1 MYVYEHIKESA
12 NFLKSAF
19 SGRVPKAALILGSG
33 LGPLADELEDPFSIS
48 FSEVPHFCRMTA
60 PDHAGRL
67 VMGELGDKT
76 ILCMQGRLHGYEG
89 YTPDEVA
96 YPVPV
101 FKLLGAKAIILTN
114 AAGGINLD
122 FSVGAFMV
130 IDDHI
135 NFTGQSPLTG
145 QNDDRIGPRFND
157 MCGAYPKALRDL
169 ADQAAAAC
177 GMTLRH
183 GVYVGVN
190 GPQYETPAEIRMFRA
205 MGGDAVGMSTVF
217 EGIAAAHCGLPAL
230 AVSMITNMAAGV
242 TGQALSDDEVKEMA
256 AERGQAFRLL
266 MRKVVEML

>member
-19 SGRVPKAALILGSG
+19 SGRVPKGALILGSG

-48 FSEVPHFCRMTA
+48 FSEVPYFCRMTA

-67 VMGELGDKT
+67 VMGELGEKT
-76 ILCMQGRLHGYEG
+76 VLCMQGRLHGYEG
-89 YTPDEVA
+89 YTSDEVA

-101 FKLLGAKAIILTN
+101 FKLLGAKSIILTN

-122 FSVGAFMV
+122 FSVGDFMV

-169 ADQAAAAC
+169 ADQAGRRLRHDAAARRIC
-177 GMTLRH
+177 RR
-183 GVYVGVN
+183 
-190 GPQYETPAEIRMFRA
+190 QRPAVRDP
-205 MGGDAVGMSTVF
+205 GGDPHVPGHGRRRGRHV
-217 EGIAAAHCGLPAL
+217 HC
-230 AVSMITNMAAGV
+230 V
-242 TGQALSDDEVKEMA
+242 
-256 AERGQAFRLL
+256 
-266 MRKVVEML
+266 